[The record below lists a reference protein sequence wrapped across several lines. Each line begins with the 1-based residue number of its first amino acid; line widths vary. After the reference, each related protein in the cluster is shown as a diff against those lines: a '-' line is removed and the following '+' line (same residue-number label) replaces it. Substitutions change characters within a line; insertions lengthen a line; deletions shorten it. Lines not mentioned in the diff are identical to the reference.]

1 MSRTPTPTDDN
12 DVKKISETCSAG
24 RTTAR
29 RTTTDRRRDESV
41 DALHRLC
48 GIYTIP
54 EIAGRILAEVG
65 WREDV
70 DLSDVRLLE
79 PAAGNGEFVVQAG
92 QHLVASYRARGIE
105 PKVGMLRD
113 KIVAFELQPQAAA
126 EAQRR
131 IAAALGEMGIHHKTA
146 AACGAAWIRNADFL
160 LADIPEATFTHVVG
174 NPPYIRWSKIPG
186 VLKSIYEDRLPRE
199 MVGGD
204 LFLPFLDRSFTL
216 LGASGECGFLCSD
229 RWLYM
234 AFAERFRKKW
244 LRMLDIRS
252 NESVISTD
260 VFTRRVDAYPTILIA
275 SKRKARKVG
284 HQVAGKRTGRT
295 LDELGYVIKA
305 GPALGH
311 MPAFVIHPGEN
322 DVEVELLHRWI
333 DSSEVLEGSIKW
345 SGRHVITMFND
356 DGNLLDLHRFPKLK
370 DRLRRFSAELKRR
383 SIVRNGAP
391 WYRTIDRVRP
401 VDWLRPKLLVPE
413 LAKIPRIA
421 VDRSGAIPSHGI
433 YAIFAPHDRVEELY
447 AKLCDGRLA
456 RALTGIAPKIK
467 GGYIR
472 CYRRFLSRVR
482 I

>member
-1 MSRTPTPTDDN
+1 MTPIDAN
-12 DVKKISETCSAG
+12 VVKKTFDTISRMA
-24 RTTAR
+24 AR
-29 RTTTDRRRDESV
+29 RTTVERMRDESI
-41 DALHRLC
+41 DELHRLC
-48 GIYTIP
+48 GIYTMP
-54 EIAGRILAEVG
+54 EVAGRILDVVG
-65 WREDV
+65 WRKDA

-79 PAAGNGEFVVQAG
+79 PAAGNGEFVAQAG
-92 QHLVASYRARGIE
+92 QRLVASYRSRGIE
-105 PKVGMLRD
+105 PKIGRLRE
-113 KIVAFELQPQAAA
+113 KIVAFELQPHAAA
-126 EAQRR
+126 DARRR
-131 IAAALGEMGIHHKTA
+131 ITAALGEMGIHHKTA

-199 MVGGD
+199 MTGGD

-216 LGASGECGFLCSD
+216 LRASGECGFLCSD

-252 NESVISTD
+252 NESVISAD

-275 SKRKARKVG
+275 SKRKTRKVG
-284 HQVAGKRTGRT
+284 RHVGGRRTGRT

-311 MPAFVIHPGEN
+311 TPAFVIQPGEN
-322 DVEVELLHRWI
+322 DIESGLLHRWI

-345 SGRHVITMFND
+345 AGRHVIAMFND
-356 DGNLLDLHRFPKLK
+356 DGNLLELNRFPKLK
-370 DRLRRFSAELKRR
+370 YRMRRFSAELKRR

-391 WYRTIDRVRP
+391 WYRTIDRVRA

-421 VDRSGAIPSHGI
+421 IDRSGAIPSHGI
-433 YAIFAPHDRVEELY
+433 YAIFTPHDCVEDLY
-447 AKLCDGRLA
+447 ERLSDGGLA
-456 RALTGIAPKIK
+456 RALNGISPKLK
-467 GGYIR
+467 GGYVR
-472 CYRRFLSRVR
+472 CYRRFLSKVR